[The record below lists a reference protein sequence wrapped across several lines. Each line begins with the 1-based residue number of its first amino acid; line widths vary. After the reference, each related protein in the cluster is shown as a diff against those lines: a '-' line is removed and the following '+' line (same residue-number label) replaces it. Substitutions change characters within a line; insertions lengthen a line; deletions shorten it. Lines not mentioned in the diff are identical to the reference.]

1 MQRFVRCGAGPTSK
15 QYSGRGKRRNLGIHR
30 SAVVD
35 LPATQQIEPTR
46 VVHDPGRLRRGPGGG
61 HRLSDRDAVAEILR
75 ADEQAHEQDAVA
87 TLESQ
92 DIPYTITNKS
102 GSALT
107 VCNVT
112 EQRDKGF
119 YTEVRPEWD
128 STDQEWDYVEYKI
141 WRGLGLTVV
150 CN

>member
-1 MQRFVRCGAGPTSK
+1 M
-15 QYSGRGKRRNLGIHR
+15 RRTLTAAVLAATTALTLGTGVA
-30 SAVVD
+30 SAEWLYEDILVVGI
-35 LPATQQIEPTR
+35 PN
-46 VVHDPGRLRRGPGGG
+46 VVGI
-61 HRLSDRDAVAEILR
+61 S
-75 ADEQAHEQDAVA
+75 EQDAVA

-92 DIPYTITNKS
+92 GIPYTITNKS

-119 YTEVRPEWD
+119 RTEIRPEWD
-128 STDQEWDYVEYKI
+128 SWDQEWDFVEYKI

>member
-1 MQRFVRCGAGPTSK
+1 M
-15 QYSGRGKRRNLGIHR
+15 RRTLT
-30 SAVVD
+30 V
-35 LPATQQIEPTR
+35 
-46 VVHDPGRLRRGPGGG
+46 
-61 HRLSDRDAVAEILR
+61 AVATAAALTIGTGVASAEWLYRDILV
-75 ADEQAHEQDAVA
+75 AGVPNVVGMSEADAVA

-92 DIPYTITNKS
+92 DIPFTITNKS

-112 EQRDKGF
+112 DQRDKG
-119 YTEVRPEWD
+119 YRTETRAEWD
-128 STDQEWDYVEYKI
+128 STNQEWVYVEYEI

>member
-1 MQRFVRCGAGPTSK
+1 M
-15 QYSGRGKRRNLGIHR
+15 RRTLTAAVLAATAALTLGTGVA
-30 SAVVD
+30 SAEWLYEDILVVGI
-35 LPATQQIEPTR
+35 PN
-46 VVHDPGRLRRGPGGG
+46 VVGM
-61 HRLSDRDAVAEILR
+61 S
-75 ADEQAHEQDAVA
+75 EQDAVA

-119 YTEVRPEWD
+119 RTEIRPEWD
-128 STDQEWDYVEYKI
+128 SWD
-141 WRGLGLTVV
+141 
-150 CN
+150 